1 MVMRGVR
8 LRGGIRWLGGG
19 VVAMALIAM
28 PCVISA
34 SRHQAAAAGAAS
46 VTIDRLSWMV
56 GDWTGTMGK
65 ASIEEHWI
73 PAAGK
78 TMLAVARTVVGERTV
93 AFEFLRI
100 EQRPDGLVYVAQPGG
115 RPPTEFRLTSAEGQS
130 ATFENPQ
137 HDNPKIIRY
146 RKDGEATLV
155 AEIEGDE
162 KGKPVTMRFVFT
174 RVAARP

>member
-1 MVMRGVR
+1 MRGVR
-8 LRGGIRWLGGG
+8 PRVGLVWVGSCVLAAALPL
-19 VVAMALIAM
+19 VV
-28 PCVISA
+28 SA
-34 SRHQAAAAGAAS
+34 SRHQAATAAAAS

-56 GDWTGTMGK
+56 GDWTGTMGR

-78 TMLAVARTVVGERTV
+78 TMLGLGRTVAGERTV

-115 RPPTEFRLTSAEGQS
+115 RPPTEFRLTKAEGQ
-130 ATFENPQ
+130 AVTFENPQ

-146 RKDGEATLV
+146 MKEGDATLV
-155 AEIEGDE
+155 AEIDGDE
-162 KGKPVTMRFVFT
+162 KGKPSKMRFVFT
-174 RVAARP
+174 RAPARP

>member
-8 LRGGIRWLGGG
+8 PRVRVVWLAGC
-19 VVAMALIAM
+19 VSALM
-28 PCVISA
+28 LPLMVSA
-34 SRHQAAAAGAAS
+34 SRHQAAPPGGAAG

-56 GDWTGTMGK
+56 GAWTGTMGR

-73 PAAGK
+73 PAAGR
-78 TMLAVARTVVGERTV
+78 TMLGLGRTVLGERTV
-93 AFEFLRI
+93 QFEFLRI

-115 RPPTEFRLTSAEGQS
+115 RPPTEFRLTKADGQA

-146 RKDGEATLV
+146 MKEGETTLV

-162 KGKPVTMRFVFT
+162 KGKPSRMRFVFT
-174 RVAARP
+174 RAAARP